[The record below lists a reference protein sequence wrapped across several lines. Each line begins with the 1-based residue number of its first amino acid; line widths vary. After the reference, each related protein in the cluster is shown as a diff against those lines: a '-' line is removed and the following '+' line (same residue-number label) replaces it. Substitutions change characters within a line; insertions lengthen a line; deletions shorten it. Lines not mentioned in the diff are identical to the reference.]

1 MCLKFMLPFQL
12 QVTLGQVLRAVVTF
26 RGILIEWVVVRAYN
40 EPLVD
45 EDGKVSLLMPLS
57 SLPHAHHRYSKYR

>member
-1 MCLKFMLPFQL
+1 MCLKFILPFQL

-26 RGILIEWVVVRAYN
+26 RGILIEWVVVRAYS

-57 SLPHAHHRYSKYR
+57 SLSSFSY

>member
-26 RGILIEWVVVRAYN
+26 RGILIEWVVVRAYS

-57 SLPHAHHRYSKYR
+57 SLSSFSY